1 MNICVVL
8 LGSSSSLKNGGHEE
22 WWIYV
27 VLNEYI
33 NSSMWLKQALEA
45 LCWLVEVAN
54 EMKLG
59 WSVRKNRI
67 VRLMWVEGEPISLIF
82 SIRGYIHND
91 DGSIWDI
98 YDVEKQVF

>member
-1 MNICVVL
+1 
-8 LGSSSSLKNGGHEE
+8 
-22 WWIYV
+22 
-27 VLNEYI
+27 
-33 NSSMWLKQALEA
+33 MWLKQALEA

-59 WSVRKNRI
+59 LSMRKNRI

-82 SIRGYIHND
+82 SIREYIHND

-98 YDVEKQVF
+98 YLLRSKYFGVFVMALV